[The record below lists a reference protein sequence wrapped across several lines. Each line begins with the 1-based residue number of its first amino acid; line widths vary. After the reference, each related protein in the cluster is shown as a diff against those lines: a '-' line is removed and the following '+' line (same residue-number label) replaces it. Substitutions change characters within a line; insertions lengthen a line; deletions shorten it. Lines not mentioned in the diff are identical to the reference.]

1 MLYDD
6 SIGFSFLDILW
17 ASHFVSLKVR
27 PESFDQ
33 ASSRFRSDWR
43 ETQHQQQTWDF
54 VDLCVRLANIIV
66 EVNFNRWG
74 SERRNEFF
82 TEWLHVTWL
91 AEWNNIIIYSE
102 CNIWKMAQ
110 RNKLNRKHARISV
123 APFAPVHTAG
133 SNQQNK
139 SACCRSLSPVTLY
152 TEKGTL
158 VECEV
163 GPGIFTTVNESYH
176 ICD

>member
-1 MLYDD
+1 MRPHYSHSSRENATPSSGTSLLASFKGVPPPPPPGHSVTTDSRTFPLMLYDD

-54 VDLCVRLANIIV
+54 VDLCVRLANIIG

-82 TEWLHVTWL
+82 TEWHVAWL
-91 AEWNNIIIYSE
+91 AEWNNVIIYSE
-102 CNIWKMAQ
+102 CNIIMENGAK
-110 RNKLNRKHARISV
+110 K
-123 APFAPVHTAG
+123 
-133 SNQQNK
+133 
-139 SACCRSLSPVTLY
+139 
-152 TEKGTL
+152 
-158 VECEV
+158 
-163 GPGIFTTVNESYH
+163 
-176 ICD
+176 